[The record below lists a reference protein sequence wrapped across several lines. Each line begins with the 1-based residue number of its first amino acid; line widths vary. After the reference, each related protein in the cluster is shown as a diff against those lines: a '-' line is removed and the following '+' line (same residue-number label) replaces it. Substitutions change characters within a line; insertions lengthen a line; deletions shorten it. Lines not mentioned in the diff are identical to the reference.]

1 MKSDAKA
8 TGSDGNKTLLSAA
21 SALTSMAEPETE
33 GSESPRS
40 TVPAADTVKSN
51 GDNADEGGA
60 SEIRVD
66 DDVPMTFPQ
75 RLMEVLSNPANAD
88 IISWLDNG
96 RGFVFRNKKIFALDV
111 MPKYFKHSK
120 FTSFT
125 RKLNR
130 WGFTRITRGPET
142 GAYYH
147 EFFQKD
153 KLRLCMQMSCHSAK
167 SGPES
172 PSSEKAILPGN
183 NFGFEAMSF
192 NSHNEVMPNFG
203 GSPFASAQGNPN
215 FLAQAQ
221 QQQQQ
226 QPVSNTAILRL
237 QQLQQQQAELIM
249 QQRQLSASQSY
260 FNQPNQQLHNQSMMP
275 DEQQH
280 LLRMQLL
287 HQQQQQQQR
296 MPQLES
302 SFSSGQG
309 MNSQNMLQHSNNNFP
324 SATANSSSSASP
336 MLSDQSAMMNATMN
350 NYLRNNSSAYTTMLM
365 AQEKAQAQMNMNQS
379 NGAQIPSQ
387 SDVMRQQNMILQA
400 QQRQLDLFSQR
411 RISDPQGST
420 APQDGK
426 IDPQEQ
432 FSAVAPMKSPPNSN
446 RASAA

>member
-1 MKSDAKA
+1 
-8 TGSDGNKTLLSAA
+8 
-21 SALTSMAEPETE
+21 
-33 GSESPRS
+33 
-40 TVPAADTVKSN
+40 
-51 GDNADEGGA
+51 
-60 SEIRVD
+60 
-66 DDVPMTFPQ
+66 
-75 RLMEVLSNPANAD
+75 
-88 IISWLDNG
+88 
-96 RGFVFRNKKIFALDV
+96 V

-167 SGPES
+167 LTPVS

-192 NSHNEVMPNFG
+192 NSNNEMIPSAMPNFG
-203 GSPFASAQGNPN
+203 GSPFVSAQGNQN
-215 FLAQAQ
+215 FLAQAHA
-221 QQQQQ
+221 QQQQ
-226 QPVSNTAILRL
+226 QPGSNTALLRL

-249 QQRQLSASQSY
+249 QQRQLASSQSY
-260 FNQPNQQLHNQSMMP
+260 FNQPNQQLQNQSMMS

-287 HQQQQQQQR
+287 HQQQQLEFQQQR

-302 SFSSGQG
+302 SFSSGAG
-309 MNSQNMLQHSNNNFP
+309 MNSQNMLQQSNNNFP
-324 SATANSSSSASP
+324 SAPASTSSSASP

-350 NYLRNNSSAYTTMLM
+350 NFLRNNSSAYTTMLM
-365 AQEKAQAQMNMNQS
+365 AQEKAQGQINMNQS
-379 NGAQIPSQ
+379 SGAQISSQ
-387 SDVMRQQNMILQA
+387 ADMLRQQNVFLQA
-400 QQRQLDLFSQR
+400 QQRQLDVFSQR
-411 RISDPQGST
+411 RISDLQGST
-420 APQDGK
+420 GPQEGK

-432 FSAVAPMKSPPNSN
+432 FNAVVPMKSPPNNN